1 MERYQITELANGVQV
16 VSEKIDGVRS
26 VSLGIWVRVGSR
38 YENAENNGITHFIE
52 HMLFKGTEKRS
63 AKMIAEEVDGMGGQ
77 INAFTAKE
85 YTCYYIRVL
94 DENLAQG
101 MDILA
106 DMLLKSRFAQSDIDK
121 ERSVIEEE
129 IKMYADAPDELANDL
144 FNALVWQKHP
154 LGRPILGTYDS
165 LEKIDREALLKY
177 MQEMY
182 TGSNIVIA
190 AAGSIE
196 QDELVELAKKYFAAL
211 PKGEVNVYQPVDKFQ
226 KAKSLISKDTEQ
238 VQICLGVEG
247 IANNDSDEQYVMSV
261 LNAYLGGSM
270 SSRLVQKVRE
280 EMAMAYSI
288 YTYHSSYS
296 DNGLLGVAVATR
308 EENAYAVIKTILA
321 EMKDVAQNGI
331 SQEELK
337 RIRGQFKG
345 SLYLANESVTS
356 RMNRLGRALM
366 YKQRIIMPEESIA
379 RLEKVTAD
387 DVKKLAEKIF
397 ADDCYVL
404 LVMGEIG
411 EKLQEEFA

>member
-1 MERYQITELANGVQV
+1 MERHQITELENGVQV
-16 VSEKIDGVRS
+16 VSEKIEGVRS

-38 YENAENNGITHFIE
+38 YEDEENNGITHFIE

-63 AKMIAEEVDGMGGQ
+63 ARMIAEEVDGMGGQ

-85 YTCYYIRVL
+85 YTCYYIRVI

-106 DMLLKSRFAQSDIDK
+106 DMLLKSRFAQEDIEK

-144 FNALVWQKHP
+144 FNALVWEDHP
-154 LGRPILGTYDS
+154 LGRPILGTYES
-165 LEKIDREALLKY
+165 LEKIDRKALLEY
-177 MQEMY
+177 MQKMY

-190 AAGSIE
+190 AAGAIE
-196 QDELVELAKKYFAAL
+196 HEELVRLGQKYFSGL
-211 PKGEVNVYQPVDKFQ
+211 PKGEVNAYVPVGNFK
-226 KAKSLISKDTEQ
+226 KGKRLVEKDTEQ

-247 IANNDSDEQYVMSV
+247 IANNDSDEQYAMSV

-296 DNGLLGVAVATR
+296 DNGLLGVAAATR
-308 EENAYAVIKTILA
+308 EENSLKVIRAILA

-331 SQEELK
+331 GEEELK

-345 SLYLANESVTS
+345 SLYLASESVTS

-366 YKQRIIMPEESIA
+366 HKQRIITPEESIA
-379 RLEKVTAD
+379 RLEKVTAAE
-387 DVKKLAEKIF
+387 VKKMAQKIF
-397 ADDCYVL
+397 ADDRYVL
-404 LVMGEIG
+404 LVLGEIG
-411 EKLQEEFA
+411 GELAKEFS

>member
-1 MERYQITELANGVQV
+1 MERYQITELENGVQV

-38 YENAENNGITHFIE
+38 YENLENNGITHFIE
-52 HMLFKGTEKRS
+52 HMLFKGTQKRS

-106 DMLLKSRFAQSDIDK
+106 DMLLKSRFAQEDIDK

-144 FNALVWQKHP
+144 FNALVWSNHP
-154 LGRPILGTYDS
+154 LGRPILGTYES
-165 LEKIDREALLKY
+165 LEKIDREALLRY

-196 QDELVELAKKYFAAL
+196 HEELVGLAKKYFANL
-211 PKGEVNVYQPVDKFQ
+211 PKGAVNIYQPVESFQ
-226 KAKSLISKDTEQ
+226 KAKSLVNKDTEQ

-247 IANNDSDEQYVMSV
+247 IANDDSDEAYVMSV

-308 EENAYAVIKTILA
+308 EENAYTVIKTILA

-331 SQEELK
+331 GQDELK

-366 YKQRIIMPEESIA
+366 YRQRIIMPEESIA

-387 DVKKLAEKIF
+387 DVKILAEKIF
-397 ADDCYVL
+397 TGDRYVL
-404 LVMGEIG
+404 LVLGEIG
-411 EKLQEEFA
+411 EKLKEEFA

>member
-1 MERYQITELANGVQV
+1 MERYQITELDNGVQV

-38 YENAENNGITHFIE
+38 YENEDNNGITHFIE
-52 HMLFKGTEKRS
+52 HMLFKGTENRS

-85 YTCYYIRVL
+85 YTCYYIRVI
-94 DENLAQG
+94 DENLTQG

-106 DMLLKSRFAQSDIDK
+106 DMLLKSRFAHEDIEK

-144 FNALVWQKHP
+144 FNALVWVDHP
-154 LGRPILGTYDS
+154 LGRPILGTHES
-165 LEKIDREALLKY
+165 LEKIDREALLGY
-177 MQEMY
+177 MQKMY

-190 AAGSIE
+190 AAGAIE
-196 QDELVELAKKYFAAL
+196 HEELVRLGKKYFSGLA
-211 PKGEVNVYQPVDKFQ
+211 KGDINVYKPADSFK
-226 KAKSLISKDTEQ
+226 KAKRLVKKDTEQ

-247 IANNDSDEQYVMSV
+247 IANDDSDEQYVMSV

-308 EENAYAVIKTILA
+308 EENSFTVIKTILA

-331 SQEELK
+331 SEEELR
-337 RIRGQFKG
+337 RIKGQFKG
-345 SLYLANESVTS
+345 SLYLANESVTT

-366 YKQRIIMPEESIA
+366 YRQRIISPEESIA

-387 DVKKLAEKIF
+387 DVKVLAKKVF
-397 ADDCYVL
+397 ADDQYVL
-404 LVMGEIG
+404 LVLGEIG
-411 EKLQEEFA
+411 EKIEKEFA

>member
-144 FNALVWQKHP
+144 FNALVWQNHP

-211 PKGEVNVYQPVDKFQ
+211 PKGEVNVYQPVEGFQ

>member
-144 FNALVWQKHP
+144 FNALVWQNHP